1 MTSDEKQSL
10 QQLQENLGHTFTNQD
25 LLQEALTHP
34 SCMVGMDEPHCRHYQ
49 RLEFLG
55 DAVLGLHLADRLFAL
70 HPETREGE
78 LSQMRASLVRGSTL
92 SEIARKL
99 RLGEY
104 LRLSQGE
111 ESTGGRDRDN
121 LLEDAFEAL
130 VGALYL
136 DAGMAKTSKIL
147 TRLYGESPQ
156 QAKKVLAEANPKG
169 QLQEFLQAQEI
180 SPTLKYRLVS
190 REGPDHD
197 RVFTAEVYLDDEPFG
212 KGKGSSKKR
221 AEELAAQEA
230 LRKLTNSPS

>member
-1 MTSDEKQSL
+1 MTAGDKQSL
-10 QQLQENLGHTFTNQD
+10 QKLQESLGHTFRNED

-34 SCMVGMDEPHCRHYQ
+34 SCMVNADDTHCRHYQ

-70 HPETREGE
+70 HPDTREGE

-92 SEIARKL
+92 SEIAR
-99 RLGEY
+99 RLHLGKY
-104 LRLSQGE
+104 LRLSSGE
-111 ESTGGRDRDN
+111 EASGGRDRDN

-136 DAGMAKTSKIL
+136 DAGMGKTSEIL
-147 TRLYGESPQ
+147 TRLYGESPR
-156 QAKKVLAEANPKG
+156 QAGKVLAESNPKG

-180 SPTLKYRLVS
+180 SPSLKYRLLS
-190 REGPDHD
+190 TEGPDHN
-197 RVFTAEVYLDDEPFG
+197 RVFTAEVCLDDEPFG
-212 KGKGSSKKR
+212 KGQGSSKKK

-230 LRKLTNSPS
+230 LRRLMNSPI